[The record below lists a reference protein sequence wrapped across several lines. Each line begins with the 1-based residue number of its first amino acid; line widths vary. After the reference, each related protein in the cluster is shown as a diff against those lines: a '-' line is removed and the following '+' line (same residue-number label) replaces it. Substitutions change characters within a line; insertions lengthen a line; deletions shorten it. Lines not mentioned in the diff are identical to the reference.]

1 MGHLSGASWSEVS
14 VVAVLVPA
22 LTLVLLAYARD
33 LNVLLLGE
41 TDARALGVEAE
52 RSKRALLAVSS
63 VLTGVAVA
71 VSGVIGFVGLIVPHA
86 VRLLVGPDHRIL
98 LPTSA
103 LAGGLP
109 RRRRHGRPRRRRRT
123 PSRHRHRRRRR
134 AVLPVPAAHPGGVR
148 PVSDDRSSDPEDC
161 PMIAVRDLV
170 VSRGG
175 ERVLD
180 GVSLSVDRGE
190 LVGLV
195 GPNGAGKTTLV
206 AAVNG
211 TLTPEA
217 GTVELD
223 GTDRSTL
230 SQREVARLVATVPQE
245 SNTAFEFSV
254 EAVVEMGR
262 TAYVS
267 RFGTT
272 TEADRAAVERAMDRA
287 GVTAFA
293 DRPVTTLSGGE
304 RQRVL
309 FARALA
315 GETPGLLLDEPT
327 ASLDINHQLRTLEL
341 VREVVDDG
349 KAALAAI
356 HDLNLA
362 ARVCDRLV
370 LLAGGRIRATG
381 TPREVLGDDALAD
394 AFGVRTAVNDDP
406 AVGSPMVTALRD
418 DES

>member
-1 MGHLSGASWSEVS
+1 
-14 VVAVLVPA
+14 
-22 LTLVLLAYARD
+22 
-33 LNVLLLGE
+33 
-41 TDARALGVEAE
+41 
-52 RSKRALLAVSS
+52 
-63 VLTGVAVA
+63 
-71 VSGVIGFVGLIVPHA
+71 
-86 VRLLVGPDHRIL
+86 
-98 LPTSA
+98 
-103 LAGGLP
+103 
-109 RRRRHGRPRRRRRT
+109 
-123 PSRHRHRRRRR
+123 
-134 AVLPVPAAHPGGVR
+134 
-148 PVSDDRSSDPEDC
+148 
-161 PMIAVRDLV
+161 MIAVRDLV

>member
-1 MGHLSGASWSEVS
+1 
-14 VVAVLVPA
+14 
-22 LTLVLLAYARD
+22 
-33 LNVLLLGE
+33 
-41 TDARALGVEAE
+41 
-52 RSKRALLAVSS
+52 
-63 VLTGVAVA
+63 
-71 VSGVIGFVGLIVPHA
+71 VSGG
-86 VRLLVGPDHRIL
+86 
-98 LPTSA
+98 
-103 LAGGLP
+103 
-109 RRRRHGRPRRRRRT
+109 
-123 PSRHRHRRRRR
+123 
-134 AVLPVPAAHPGGVR
+134 
-148 PVSDDRSSDPEDC
+148 SDPGDGPRDADANRGSDGEGGEQ
-161 PMIAVRDLV
+161 PLIAVRDLV

-195 GPNGAGKTTLV
+195 GPNGAGKTTLI

-211 TLTPEA
+211 TLGIDG

-223 GTDRSTL
+223 GRDRREL
-230 SQREVARLVATVPQE
+230 SQREVARRVATVPQE
-245 SNTAFEFSV
+245 TNTAFEFPV
-254 EAVVEMGR
+254 ESVVEMGR

-272 TEADRAAVERAMDRA
+272 TEADREAVERAMERA
-287 GVTAFA
+287 EVTEFA
-293 DRPVTTLSGGE
+293 DRSVTTLSGGE

-315 GETPGLLLDEPT
+315 AETPGLLLDEPT
-327 ASLDINHQLRTLEL
+327 ASLDINHQVRTLEL
-341 VREVVDDG
+341 VRRSVDEG

-370 LLAGGRIRATG
+370 LLAGGSVRATG
-381 TPREVLGDDALAD
+381 PPRDVLSDDALAE

-406 AVGSPMVTALRD
+406 AVGSPMVTALREAD
-418 DES
+418 AAGDGS